1 MVTQRYVHSTDERK
15 RKAVEIL
22 NKKNEK
28 KAKMVTKIVTI
39 ENQSELIS

>member
-1 MVTQRYVHSTDERK
+1 MNGHSSDERK

-22 NKKNEK
+22 TKKNEK
-28 KAKMVTKIVTI
+28 KEKMVTKMVTI